1 MERFFVPE
9 DYGILYNDEEDRF
22 MMTDDPPPTDGT
34 WLLEVD
40 ANGGTVFH
48 NTRENVLSFHY
59 SSCRMGEK
67 GAADWQHIVE
77 RVDDSDGRSQ
87 TRPVGFRDN
96 ANGQEFALADVG
108 TPACNWNKVFYNGIP
123 YWINVDERCFKHA
136 QMFREDECEVDA
148 SSSSS

>member
-1 MERFFVPE
+1 
-9 DYGILYNDEEDRF
+9 

-40 ANGGTVFH
+40 ALGVTQFH
-48 NTRENVLSFHY
+48 NTKENVLSFHY

-123 YWINVDERCFKHA
+123 YWINVDERCFELMQKHGE
-136 QMFREDECEVDA
+136 MFREDECETVEA